1 MVFVHFGSYW
11 EAQRWEW
18 AHEYCFFPSILHH
31 KYLSLFRKFFIL
43 TKHQLPKR
51 LSPLLLARRRL
62 NSRGNT
68 LTQSTH
74 RQRPKEIYLSNQPIS
89 GDPKKSLSLSLSL
102 SQLVVGSLSSK
113 FKHFTTI
120 GFVSRRLMCCR
131 VVNQVWVW
139 D

>member
-1 MVFVHFGSYW
+1 MVLVHFGSYW
-11 EAQRWEW
+11 EAQRWER
-18 AHEYCFFPSILHH
+18 AHEYCLFPSILHH

-51 LSPLLLARRRL
+51 LSPLLLARHRL

-102 SQLVVGSLSSK
+102 SLS
-113 FKHFTTI
+113 
-120 GFVSRRLMCCR
+120 
-131 VVNQVWVW
+131 
-139 D
+139 